1 MKTTDLALLPLT
13 VYGTPSGN
21 YDGSS
26 DTDFAGDR
34 EKAVGYYR
42 QPAGVQSVM
51 VQTTN
56 FAGTIDIEAS
66 LDADPEVDTEWFLV
80 NTIGAG
86 TQNLSLS
93 IKGNFTWIRAYVRG
107 FTGGTIN
114 SVTITY

>member
-1 MKTTDLALLPLT
+1 MARLRATMT
-13 VYGTPSGN
+13 
-21 YDGSS
+21 
-26 DTDFAGDR
+26 
-34 EKAVGYYR
+34 AVPTR
-42 QPAGVQSVM
+42 TLQAIAKKQW
-51 VQTTN
+51 
-56 FAGTIDIEAS
+56 ATIDIEAS